1 MYGKPVNRLRA
12 SRLRDDGGARDTVA
26 MNEPVQPDPS
36 ALAEAYRNARYGVS
50 LDGDRFDLRV
60 GARTRDLEAYWP
72 AARYVLLTAW
82 NPRSLPQP
90 AEANRLADDLLRER
104 LRQAGVLHA
113 RAWAS
118 AEDGAWHEDGWLLG
132 GIAFDEAHALARE
145 FSQAGVLAWTRGEP
159 VRLHMLLP
167 RPPHAPPADWIE
179 WVE

>member
-1 MYGKPVNRLRA
+1 
-12 SRLRDDGGARDTVA
+12 A

-104 LRQAGVLHA
+104 LRQAGVL
-113 RAWAS
+113 
-118 AEDGAWHEDGWLLG
+118 
-132 GIAFDEAHALARE
+132 
-145 FSQAGVLAWTRGEP
+145 
-159 VRLHMLLP
+159 
-167 RPPHAPPADWIE
+167 
-179 WVE
+179 